1 MPHGASGIPVGA
13 PCDHQ
18 PNGLAGSIARGAGSP
33 SSAEPAPHMPWPAAA
48 TLSDLSGPRL
58 GETAVQKRSSLP
70 PCAQSSHPA
79 DAQSAPE

>member
-33 SSAEPAPHMPWPAAA
+33 SSADPAPHLPWPAAA